1 MKGVTIVNAPTGK
14 RDENLTFWRTVAHP
28 TRLRVSPLFQAVL
41 AFLLD
46 QQWTAPA
53 IAEIIL
59 TSDGHLLVR
68 HEDEI
73 GASFFPGSREDL
85 RDNIRGVSQ
94 VLGATRA
101 QELWLLERVEGKLT
115 KFARESSPDI
125 EATLAQIV
133 DGRLFDLPDTVKN
146 SARVVLIGLRD
157 GLPYPKLGGR
167 VLSGSKQWVSF
178 RLGPRYRLIVE
189 KQGSTLRPHV
199 LCTHERYNDIA
210 PRLVRS

>member
-46 QQWTAPA
+46 QQWTSPA

-101 QELWLLERVEGKLT
+101 QELWLLERVESKLT

-133 DGRLFDLPDTVKN
+133 DGRL
-146 SARVVLIGLRD
+146 ARAEPEGHPLLRAREHAAAELRVGQPIAQAD
-157 GLPYPKLGGR
+157 GAR
-167 VLSGSKQWVSF
+167 RARCS
-178 RLGPRYRLIVE
+178 
-189 KQGSTLRPHV
+189 
-199 LCTHERYNDIA
+199 
-210 PRLVRS
+210 